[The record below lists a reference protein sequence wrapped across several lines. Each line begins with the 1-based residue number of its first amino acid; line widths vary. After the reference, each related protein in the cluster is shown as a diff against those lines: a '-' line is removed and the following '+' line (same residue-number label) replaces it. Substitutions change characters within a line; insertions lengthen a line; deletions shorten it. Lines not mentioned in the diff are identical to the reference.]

1 MEFNRVAER
10 FQQTFEQIGDG
21 TDMKQC
27 SPALD
32 VDSVRPLR
40 YNSGKGQGAGTDKM
54 SASQLHDTIGLDRLR
69 DRAVRA
75 KRMLS
80 NCTLCPRHCGV
91 DRTAGELG
99 FCGTGDLAVVA
110 SYSPHFGEEPPLV
123 GRWGSGTIFFCGC
136 NLGCIFCQNYDIS
149 HLKRGS
155 EVSCEELAAMMLALQ
170 NRGCHNINFVTP
182 THVVPQ
188 ILDALV
194 VARADGLNVPLV
206 YNCGGYESLET
217 LKLLDGVIDV
227 YMPDVKYSD
236 DAVSEALSRAGDYW
250 EVCRAAVKEMHRQV
264 GDLRTDGNGV
274 AASGLLVRHL
284 VLPEGL
290 AGTGAVMR
298 FLAEEISADTYVN
311 VMEQYRPCYRAD
323 EDGRL
328 ARRISVKEFAEAL
341 DDARKHGLHRGF

>member
-1 MEFNRVAER
+1 M
-10 FQQTFEQIGDG
+10 
-21 TDMKQC
+21 M
-27 SPALD
+27 
-32 VDSVRPLR
+32 SV
-40 YNSGKGQGAGTDKM
+40 
-54 SASQLHDTIGLDRLR
+54 SQLYGTIGLDKLR
-69 DRAVRA
+69 ERAVRA
-75 KRMLS
+75 KELLTK
-80 NCTLCPRHCGV
+80 CALCPRQCDV

-110 SYSPHFGEEPPLV
+110 SYAPHFGEEPPLV
-123 GRWGSGTIFFCGC
+123 GRSGSGTIFLCGC

-155 EVSCEELAAMMLALQ
+155 EVSPEELAAMMLALQ
-170 NRGCHNINFVTP
+170 KRGCHNINFVTP

-194 VARADGLNVPLV
+194 VARANGLNVPLV

-217 LKLLDGVIDV
+217 LKFLDGVIDI

-236 DAVSEALSRAGDYW
+236 DAVSEALSRAPDYW
-250 EVCRAAVKEMHRQV
+250 EICRAALREMHRQV
-264 GDLRTDGNGV
+264 GDLRTDGEGV
-274 AASGLLVRHL
+274 ATSGLLVRHL

-290 AGTGAVMR
+290 AGSCEVMR

-328 ARRISVKEFAEAL
+328 TRRISVKEFAQAL
-341 DDARKHGLHRGF
+341 DEARKHGLHRGF

>member
-1 MEFNRVAER
+1 MPV
-10 FQQTFEQIGDG
+10 
-21 TDMKQC
+21 
-27 SPALD
+27 
-32 VDSVRPLR
+32 
-40 YNSGKGQGAGTDKM
+40 
-54 SASQLHDTIGLDRLR
+54 SQLHETIGLDKLR
-69 DRAVRA
+69 DRAIRA
-75 KRMLS
+75 TELLA
-80 NCTLCPRHCGV
+80 NCTLCPRRCSV
-91 DRTAGELG
+91 DRTAGETG
-99 FCGTGDLAVVA
+99 FCATGDLAAVA
-110 SYSPHFGEEPPLV
+110 SYAPHFGEEPPLV
-123 GRWGSGTIFFCGC
+123 GRTGSGTIFFCGC

-155 EVSCEELAAMMLALQ
+155 AVSTEELAAMMLALQ

-194 VARADGLNVPLV
+194 AARANGLTVPLV
-206 YNCGGYESLET
+206 YNCGGYESVET

-236 DAVSEALSRAGDYW
+236 DAVSEALSGAPDYW
-250 EVCRAAVKEMHRQV
+250 QVCRAAIREMHRQV
-264 GDLRTDGNGV
+264 GDLRTDAAGV
-274 AASGLLVRHL
+274 ATSGLLVRHL

-290 AGTGAVMR
+290 AGTGEVMR

-328 ARRISVKEFAEAL
+328 SRRISVKEFAEAL
-341 DDARKHGLHRGF
+341 GEARKHGLHRGF